1 MEVLISNRTKNLASI
16 IQEKAKY
23 QKVLL
28 LYDNSISLVD
38 INEIY
43 NKIRELCIFN
53 KMDLNNI
60 DEKEFY
66 NGYRLLIFC
75 CNCASLSKFSLN
87 KEEFI
92 NIYYPTNNQTLHF
105 FANNLNL
112 FTKDC
117 YLLLSSTQLDLT
129 LLSSLYFNNFFN
141 YTNNLLNF
149 QPAQLKFEENLNIF
163 SLVNNLNKIEKPY
176 YFTDLEIL
184 NNINIQYNEIM
195 LLHLILVNAFLTF
208 ITEIKNNIPSII
220 DVYKLAKQNFNLID
234 KCYTTFFNETIYN
247 SVILNYNSLHDACIK
262 TKSKILSLIS
272 LNNTPTI
279 NLDKIIT
286 KTKEY
291 LKTSNSKLNFLYFF
305 NVFGY

>member
-43 NKIRELCIFN
+43 NEIRELCIFN

-66 NGYRLLIFC
+66 NGYRLLMFC
-75 CNCASLSKFSLN
+75 CNSTSLKNFNLN
-87 KEEFI
+87 KDEFI

-117 YLLLSSTQLDLT
+117 YLLLTSTELDLT

-141 YTNNLLNF
+141 YANNLLNF
-149 QPAQLKFEENLNIF
+149 QPAQLSFEENLNIF
-163 SLVNNLNKIEKPY
+163 SLVNNLNKMQQPY

-184 NNINIQYNEIM
+184 NNVNICYNEFM
-195 LLHLILVNAFLTF
+195 LLHLILLNAFLTF
-208 ITEIKNNIPSII
+208 ITEIKNNLPSII
-220 DVYKLAKQNFNLID
+220 DVYKLAIQNINLID
-234 KCYTTFFNETIYN
+234 KCYATFFNETIYN
-247 SVILNYNSLHDACIK
+247 SVILNYNSLYNACTK
-262 TKSKILSLIS
+262 TKNQILSLIS
-272 LNNTPTI
+272 LNNAPTNNI
-279 NLDKIIT
+279 DEIIT
-286 KTKEY
+286 QTKEY
-291 LKTSNSKLNFLYFF
+291 LKTSDCKLNFLYFL